1 MTRPGNATLEVVEGW
16 YEQIHDFDVHA
27 ISFVVL
33 TLAFIMIL
41 KTFRSPPLLWPCGA
55 FGAGAGGAVS
65 PGDGAP
71 VADMDMGALVSVD
84 YETSFFVFFL
94 YILDQVF
101 GFLGKVP
108 PVSGFLA
115 LERGKYSI
123 FNWAKGKI
131 FHRYSKIF
139 QYSSSPQNTRN
150 IPKKIRNKAPELRRA
165 CAEALAR
172 DPS

>member
-1 MTRPGNATLEVVEGW
+1 M
-16 YEQIHDFDVHA
+16 
-27 ISFVVL
+27 
-33 TLAFIMIL
+33 
-41 KTFRSPPLLWPCGA
+41 
-55 FGAGAGGAVS
+55 S

-84 YETSFFVFFL
+84 YETRFFFFFFL
-94 YILDQVF
+94 DQIF
-101 GFLGKVP
+101 GFWGKVP

-139 QYSSSPQNTRN
+139 QYSNSPQNTRN
-150 IPKKIRNKAPELRRA
+150 IPKKMPA
-165 CAEALAR
+165 
-172 DPS
+172 